1 MRREESCLSGILEAP
16 FSLALETMEIETR
29 GNLFLAFDT
38 TKETGLDSLELL
50 FGATS
55 QQQIP

>member
-55 QQQIP
+55 